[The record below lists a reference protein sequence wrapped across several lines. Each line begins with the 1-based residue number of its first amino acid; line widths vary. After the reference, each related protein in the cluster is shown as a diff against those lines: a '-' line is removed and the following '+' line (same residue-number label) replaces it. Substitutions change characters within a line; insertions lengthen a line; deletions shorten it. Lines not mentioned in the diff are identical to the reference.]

1 MTKVCRIYKILE
13 NRFLHILY
21 NKIAEYSENYKKIR
35 KKKNKWR
42 EYKNILDNLGRFCY
56 DLYIKE
62 EKNQKKGKEEIP
74 VGTVESQFKFNMNQN
89 CIFHTVHL

>member
-1 MTKVCRIYKILE
+1 MKTDSSIFFTIRLLNIQKI
-13 NRFLHILY
+13 IK
-21 NKIAEYSENYKKIR
+21 NKKKR
-35 KKKNKWR
+35 KNKWR
-42 EYKNILDNLGRFCY
+42 KYKNILDNLGRFCY

>member
-1 MTKVCRIYKILE
+1 MKTDSSIFFTIRLLNIQKI
-13 NRFLHILY
+13 IK
-21 NKIAEYSENYKKIR
+21 NKKKR
-35 KKKNKWR
+35 KNKWR

>member
-1 MTKVCRIYKILE
+1 MKTDSSIFFTIILLNIQKI
-13 NRFLHILY
+13 IK
-21 NKIAEYSENYKKIR
+21 NKKKR
-35 KKKNKWR
+35 KNKWR

>member
-1 MTKVCRIYKILE
+1 MKTDSSIFFTIRLLNIQKI
-13 NRFLHILY
+13 I
-21 NKIAEYSENYKKIR
+21 
-35 KKKNKWR
+35 KKKEKRKNEWR
-42 EYKNILDNLGRFCY
+42 EYKNIIDNLGRFCY

>member
-1 MTKVCRIYKILE
+1 MKTDSSIFFTIRLLNIQKI
-13 NRFLHILY
+13 I
-21 NKIAEYSENYKKIR
+21 KK
-35 KKKNKWR
+35 KKKRKNKWR

>member
-1 MTKVCRIYKILE
+1 MKTDSSIFFTIRLLNIQKI
-13 NRFLHILY
+13 IK
-21 NKIAEYSENYKKIR
+21 NKKKR
-35 KKKNKWR
+35 KNKWHK
-42 EYKNILDNLGRFCY
+42 YKNILDNLGRFCY

>member
-1 MTKVCRIYKILE
+1 MAFQYFYL
-13 NRFLHILY
+13 
-21 NKIAEYSENYKKIR
+21 SKKKR
-35 KKKNKWR
+35 KNKWR

>member
-1 MTKVCRIYKILE
+1 MKTDSSIFFTIRLLNIQKI
-13 NRFLHILY
+13 IK
-21 NKIAEYSENYKKIR
+21 NKKKR
-35 KKKNKWR
+35 KNKWR
-42 EYKNILDNLGRFCY
+42 KYKNILDNLGRFCY

-74 VGTVESQFKFNMNQN
+74 VGTVESLFKFNMNQN

>member
-1 MTKVCRIYKILE
+1 MKTDSSIFFTVRLLNIQKI
-13 NRFLHILY
+13 IK
-21 NKIAEYSENYKKIR
+21 NKKKR
-35 KKKNKWR
+35 KNKWR